1 MTIPGTLL
9 VLLLAISFP
18 TGVCCEGGLL
28 STLSANEWHN
38 LPGGEKQAYVAGLI
52 HGFDATK
59 YFLYLSGR
67 VAITEDTSK
76 LSPKDALQFVEASFL
91 MPELGTD
98 YSFGDACTYM
108 LKAIEEKYNR
118 PLYSDQSLATV
129 LRAVIQDIVRE
140 RLKD

>member
-76 LSPKDALQFVEASFL
+76 LSPVLCKIEFPRIAERNSPLLQ
-91 MPELGTD
+91 G
-98 YSFGDACTYM
+98 
-108 LKAIEEKYNR
+108 
-118 PLYSDQSLATV
+118 
-129 LRAVIQDIVRE
+129 
-140 RLKD
+140 